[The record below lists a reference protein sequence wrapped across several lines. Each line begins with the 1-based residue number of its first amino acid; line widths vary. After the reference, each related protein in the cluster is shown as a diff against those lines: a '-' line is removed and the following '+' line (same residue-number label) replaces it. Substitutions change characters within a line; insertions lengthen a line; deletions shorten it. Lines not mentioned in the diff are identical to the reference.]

1 MTEQGDSNGPGT
13 ENVVVEHVRVGD
25 VLSLSGDDDP
35 RTHVF
40 RVAKVE
46 LRNKLSTGEQPR
58 VILTSEPTG
67 AGTPMVLDYP
77 MGTRLRKIIGRP
89 SG

>member
-40 RVAKVE
+40 RVAQV
-46 LRNKLSTGEQPR
+46 
-58 VILTSEPTG
+58 
-67 AGTPMVLDYP
+67 
-77 MGTRLRKIIGRP
+77 
-89 SG
+89 

>member
-1 MTEQGDSNGPGT
+1 MTEQGDSNGPRT

-35 RTHVF
+35 QTHVF

-77 MGTRLRKIIGRP
+77 TGTRLRKILGRP

>member
-58 VILTSEPTG
+58 VILTSVPTG

-77 MGTRLRKIIGRP
+77 TGTRLRKIIGRP

>member
-1 MTEQGDSNGPGT
+1 MTEQGGSNDPGT

-25 VLSLSGDDDP
+25 VLSLSGADDP

-58 VILTSEPTG
+58 VILTSVSTG

-77 MGTRLRKIIGRP
+77 TGTRLRKIIGRP